1 MTGEIDPLGLKKCSS
16 VCFWVFFPSPNPEE
30 TNGTLVLAAENVLLS
45 DDGSRALLCDFGHSA
60 HLHPDGLGKCLVTGE
75 ALLLLF

>member
-1 MTGEIDPLGLKKCSS
+1 MKTFSLP
-16 VCFWVFFPSPNPEE
+16 
-30 TNGTLVLAAENVLLS
+30 AENVLLS

-75 ALLLLF
+75 DFLLLF